1 MNNSNIEKIIP
12 VFSAAFAL
20 IYIISVERNWAL
32 FTYIPKIGQ
41 WAWLVAAPAKDD
53 GPPMFWYG
61 WLVTSTLGA
70 SALSLISWPVLK
82 NRPTPY
88 WLGWV
93 VPLLVI
99 FSVFYF
105 FRDWFMR

>member
-1 MNNSNIEKIIP
+1 MNNNQIEKIIP

-20 IYIISVERNWAL
+20 IYIVSVEMNWAL
-32 FTYIPKIGQ
+32 FTYHPMIGQ
-41 WAWLVAAPAKDD
+41 FGWLVEPSRD
-53 GPPMFWYG
+53 GPPMYWYG

-70 SALSLISWPVLK
+70 TAASVIALPLLK

-88 WLGWV
+88 WLGWT

-99 FSVFYF
+99 LSVFYF
-105 FRDWFMR
+105 FRDWFLR